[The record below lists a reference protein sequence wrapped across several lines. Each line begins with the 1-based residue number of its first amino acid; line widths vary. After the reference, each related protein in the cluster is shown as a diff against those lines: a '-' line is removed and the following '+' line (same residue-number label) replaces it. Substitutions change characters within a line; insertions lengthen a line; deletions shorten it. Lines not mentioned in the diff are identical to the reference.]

1 MVAGMSHEPL
11 TFIELLQGQLTAQ
24 DRRIL
29 FLFGAG
35 SSCSVNVAP
44 APARGEKATY
54 KALIP
59 AVRELT
65 EMCKTE
71 VVGLGMKQSEA
82 WKTVEQVCAD
92 GGRPA
97 HIENLLSLIRLNIEA
112 NPSSGALGLTAD
124 ELSDV
129 HARILETIAKVV
141 KPDDAD
147 IPGNIAHDRFA
158 HWVKGA
164 RRKHP
169 LEVFTTNYDVL
180 LERSLEAARV
190 PVFDGFIGSYRP
202 FFMPQ
207 LAASAAPWQ
216 DAHWTGL
223 WKLHGS
229 VNWDEVDNTTI
240 RTENS
245 NAGSMIYPSHL
256 KYDES
261 RRMPYV
267 ALITRLANTMA
278 MDSAVLVTVGYSWND
293 EHINACIVEALEE
306 HHASGAIA
314 LMYEELDQV
323 PHLTKLAQRLP
334 NLLVAGPRSA
344 VLGGRVGDW
353 EMSEPAGRTKATLLD
368 AWFDSDG
375 VPPDKPD
382 GTPVGG
388 QLRLGDF
395 NYFASFVAGLNT
407 TPPWVH

>member
-1 MVAGMSHEPL
+1 MSHEPL

-24 DRRIL
+24 DGRVL

-35 SSCSVNVAP
+35 SSCAVNVAP
-44 APARGEKATY
+44 APAKGDKPAY

-65 EMCKTE
+65 ELCKAE
-71 VVGLGMKQSEA
+71 IAGLGTKEREA
-82 WKTVEQVCAD
+82 WEALEQVCVD
-92 GGRPA
+92 GGRDA
-97 HIENLLSLIRLNIEA
+97 HIENLLSLIRLNMGA
-112 NPSSGALGLTAD
+112 NPSAGALGLSSH
-124 ELSDV
+124 ELTEV
-129 HARILETIAKVV
+129 HARILATIAKVARPV
-141 KPDDAD
+141 EAD
-147 IPGNIAHDRFA
+147 IPDGIAHDSFA

-164 RRKHP
+164 RRKYP

-180 LERSLEAARV
+180 LERSLEMARV
-190 PVFDGFIGSYRP
+190 AVFDGFIGSYRP

-229 VNWDEVDNTTI
+229 VNWEEAGNTTV
-240 RTENS
+240 RTES
-245 NAGSMIYPSHL
+245 SSSGSMIYPSHL

-261 RRMPYV
+261 RQMPYV
-267 ALITRLANTMA
+267 ALISRLAKAMA

-293 EHINACIVEALEE
+293 EHINSCIIEGLEE
-306 HHASGAIA
+306 QNANGAIA
-314 LMYEELDQV
+314 LMYEELSQV
-323 PHLTKLAQRLP
+323 PHLVKLAKRLP

-344 VLGGRVGDW
+344 VLGGHEGPW
-353 EMSEPAGRTKATLLD
+353 EMREPASPTKATLVD
-368 AWFDSDG
+368 AWFDSDA
-375 VPPDKPD
+375 VPPDAPD

-395 NYFASFVAGLNT
+395 NNFASFVSSLNT
-407 TPPWVH
+407 TASWGR